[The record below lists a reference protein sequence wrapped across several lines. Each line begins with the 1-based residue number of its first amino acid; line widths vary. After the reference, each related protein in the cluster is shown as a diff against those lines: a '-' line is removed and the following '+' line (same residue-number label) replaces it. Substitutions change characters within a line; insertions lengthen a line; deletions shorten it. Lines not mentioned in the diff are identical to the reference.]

1 MREDI
6 YIDKLIELLRDL
18 LDGQREKIEAAADII
33 AKTMTGDGVIHI
45 FGTGHSSL
53 IAQEPFMRA
62 GGLLP
67 VNAMLDERI
76 LMSAGS
82 MASSAAEKNVGLA
95 AEILADHD
103 TRPGDAGVV
112 VSNSGRN
119 AAPIEM
125 ALGMK
130 EDVGIPVI
138 AITSLAHS
146 SAVSS
151 SHSSGKKLDDIADV
165 TLDNGAPH
173 GDALVSLPG
182 MQCEMGAAS
191 TVTGAALIN
200 SVMILAAEKMLAAGA
215 EPIALP
221 SGNVESADFTRIQE
235 VMGKYM
241 GRIKYL

>member
-1 MREDI
+1 MHEDF
-6 YIDKLIELLRDL
+6 YIEKLVGLLRGL
-18 LDGQREKIEAAADII
+18 LDGQREKVEAAADLV
-33 AKTMTGDGVIHI
+33 AGTMMSGGVIHI

-67 VNAMLDERI
+67 VNAMLDERV

-82 MASSAAEKNVGLA
+82 MASSAAEKTDGLA
-95 AEILADHD
+95 AEILAGHD
-103 TRPGDAGVV
+103 IRAEDTGVV

-130 EDVGIPVI
+130 NMGIPVI
-138 AITSLAHS
+138 AITSLRHS

-151 SHSSGKKLDDIADV
+151 SHASGKKLMDVADV
-165 TLDNGAPH
+165 TLDNAAPH
-173 GDALVSLPG
+173 GDALVKVPG
-182 MQCEMGAAS
+182 MQDAMGAAS
-191 TVTGAALIN
+191 TVTGAALVN
-200 SVMILAAEKMLAAGA
+200 SIMILAAERMLADGA
-215 EPIALP
+215 EPLALP

-235 VMGKYM
+235 AMQRYI

>member
-1 MREDI
+1 MHEDF
-6 YIDKLIELLRDL
+6 YIEKLVGLLRGL
-18 LDGQREKIEAAADII
+18 LDGQREKVEAAADLV
-33 AKTMTGDGVIHI
+33 AGTMMSGGVIHI

-67 VNAMLDERI
+67 VNAMLDERV

-82 MASSAAEKNVGLA
+82 MASSAAEKTDGLA
-95 AEILADHD
+95 AEILAGHD
-103 TRPGDAGVV
+103 IRAEDTGVV

-130 EDVGIPVI
+130 NMGIPVI
-138 AITSLAHS
+138 AITSLQHS

-151 SHSSGKKLDDIADV
+151 SHASGKKLMDVADV
-165 TLDNGAPH
+165 TLDNSAPH
-173 GDALVSLPG
+173 GDALVKVPG
-182 MQCEMGAAS
+182 MQHAMGAAS
-191 TVTGAALIN
+191 TVTGAALVN
-200 SVMILAAEKMLAAGA
+200 SIMILAAERMLADGA
-215 EPIALP
+215 KPLALP
-221 SGNVESADFTRIQE
+221 SGNVDSADFTRIQE
-235 VMGKYM
+235 AMQRYI

>member
-1 MREDI
+1 MHEDI
-6 YIDKLIELLRDL
+6 YIDKLIELLRGL
-18 LDGQREKIEAAADII
+18 LDGQREKVEAAANIV
-33 AKTMTGDGVIHI
+33 AKAMTGGGVIHI

-67 VNAMLDERI
+67 VNAMLDARV

-82 MASSAAEKNVGLA
+82 MASSAAEKTEGLA
-95 AEILADHD
+95 AEVLADHD
-103 TRPGDAGVV
+103 ARPGDAGVV

-130 EDVGIPVI
+130 DIGIPVI
-138 AITSLAHS
+138 AITSLRHS
-146 SAVSS
+146 TAVSS
-151 SHSSGKKLDDIADV
+151 SHASGKKLMDIADV
-165 TLDNGAPH
+165 ALDNGAPH
-173 GDALVSLPG
+173 GDALVTLPG
-182 MQCEMGAAS
+182 AQSGMGAAS

-200 SVMILAAEKMLAAGA
+200 SVMILAAEKMIADGV

-235 VMGKYM
+235 AMQKYI